1 MSYVEGEERRKITS
15 APIWAK
21 KFNFLFRKLLH
32 PDEPTDH
39 STFQPTE
46 PMNNGHEGHREVTIN
61 TYFTPII

>member
-15 APIWAK
+15 APIGAK

-46 PMNNGHEGHREVTIN
+46 PMNNGHREVTII
-61 TYFTPII
+61 TYFSPII